1 MQEKHRL
8 AIIYSKGKRMK
19 KLAILIFFLPLL
31 AVAQSVEVQEHMLK
45 NGMKVLLV
53 EDHTVPSICYYVYFK
68 VGGRHEK
75 LGTTGISH
83 LFEHMMFNGS
93 SKYKPGEFDRILE
106 SGGGYSNGSTWN
118 DFTNYWE
125 EFNSDLL
132 EKVFDLEADRMR
144 TLKLDTDNLEQE
156 RGIVKEERRVSV
168 ENNVRSKLYEEL
180 YAAAFVA
187 HPYQNPVVGW
197 MGDLDNITLNDCK
210 EFFRINYAPN
220 NAVVVLTGDFKSD
233 EALKKIKAY
242 FEKIPAQ
249 KQSRQ
254 PNNPEPEQKGEKRLK
269 FHKAAQLPAVTIG
282 YKGVAVSDSNYYAAE
297 VLALILSRGQSSRL
311 YKQLVYEKQMCT
323 QVSAWADDYVDPGLF
338 GFYAQM
344 KQGFTTD
351 QAEKEIYDI
360 LEAAKKDGVTP
371 QELQKA
377 KNTAQADYVRRFKT
391 NQGTGFILGYYEVL
405 FSGYKKAFDVV
416 SAYAKVTSDDI
427 KRLANKLFDEQKRTV
442 VTLVPEKAETTSH
455 VIE

>member
-1 MQEKHRL
+1 MTDFICSSIERICMNRIVSL
-8 AIIYSKGKRMK
+8 F
-19 KLAILIFFLPLL
+19 LLLPL
-31 AVAQSVEVQEHMLK
+31 AAFGQKVEVREHMLT

-68 VGGRHEK
+68 VGSRYEK
-75 LGTTGISH
+75 IGTTGISH

-93 SKYKPGEFDRILE
+93 ARYKPGEFDRILE

-132 EKVFDLEADRMR
+132 EKVLDLEADRMR
-144 TLKLDTDNLEQE
+144 SLKLDSENLEQE

-180 YAAAFVA
+180 YAAAFTA

-197 MGDLDNITLNDCK
+197 MADLDNITLDDCK

-220 NAVVVLTGDFKSD
+220 NAVVVLTGDFRAD
-233 EALKKIKAY
+233 EALRKIKMH

-249 KQSRQ
+249 KPPRQ
-254 PNNPEPEQKGEKRLK
+254 PNNPEPEQRGEKRIK
-269 FHKAAQLPAVTIG
+269 FHKTAQLPAVTIG
-282 YKGVAVSDSNYYAAE
+282 FKSVAVSDSDYYAAE
-297 VLALILSRGQSSRL
+297 VLALLLSRGQSSRL
-311 YKQLVYEKQMCT
+311 YKRLVYETQMCA

-344 KQGFTTD
+344 KQGFTTN
-351 QAEKEIYDI
+351 QAEQEIYAI
-360 LEAAKKDGVTP
+360 LESIRNEGVTP

-377 KNTAQADYVRRFKT
+377 KNTAQADFVRRFKT

-405 FSGYKKAFDVV
+405 LGSYRKALEVV
-416 SAYAKVTSDDI
+416 QAYEKVTNDDI
-427 KRLANKLFDEQKRTV
+427 KRLAHRLFDEQRRTV
-442 VTLVPEKAETTSH
+442 VTLIPEKSETTSQ
-455 VIE
+455 ILERQ

>member
-1 MQEKHRL
+1 MKRI
-8 AIIYSKGKRMK
+8 AIVFMM
-19 KLAILIFFLPLL
+19 PLL
-31 AVAQSVEVQEHMLK
+31 AFGQAVEVQEHVLK

-53 EDHTVPSICYYVYFK
+53 EDHTVPSICYYVYFRVGSRYEK
-68 VGGRHEK
+68 V
-75 LGTTGISH
+75 GTTGISH

-93 SKYKPGEFDRILE
+93 AKYKPGEFDRILE

-125 EFNSDLL
+125 EFNSDIL

-144 TLKLDTDNLEQE
+144 SLKLDSQNLEQE

-180 YAAAFVA
+180 YAAAFAA
-187 HPYQNPVVGW
+187 HPYRNPVVGW
-197 MGDLDNITLNDCK
+197 MADLDNITLDDCK

-220 NAVVVLTGDFKSD
+220 NAVVILTGDFRSD
-233 EALKKIKAY
+233 DALKKMAAY

-249 KQSRQ
+249 KPPRQ
-254 PNNPEPEQKGEKRLK
+254 PNNPEPEQKGEKRIK
-269 FHKAAQLPAVTIG
+269 FHKAAQLPAATIG
-282 YKGVAVSDSNYYAAE
+282 YKSVAVSDSDYYAAE
-297 VLALILSRGQSSRL
+297 VLASLLSRGQSSRL
-311 YKQLVYEKQMCT
+311 YKRLVYEKQICA

-351 QAEKEIYDI
+351 QAEQEIYDI
-360 LEAAKKDGVTP
+360 LETVKKEGVTP

-377 KNTAQADYVRRFKT
+377 KNAAQADFVRRFKT

-405 FSGYKKAFDVV
+405 FGSYRKAFEVV
-416 SAYAKVTSDDI
+416 QAYDRVTNDDI
-427 KRLANKLFDEQKRTV
+427 KRLAQRLFDERRRTV
-442 VTLVPEKAETTSH
+442 VTLIPEKPETTSQH
-455 VIE
+455 LLEQ